1 MTATTSQQTT
11 RGNPN
16 STVAAP
22 HLWAGVLTA
31 AGGGILLDGA
41 ILTSAYRGSS
51 TAADDTLAF
60 PWEGATAVAS
70 SFSWGLAQVL
80 MLVGLVALARSDAR
94 ASRSERAGSR
104 LAVAGGAAYVI
115 AHGVS
120 IIGHDAATDDAVAI
134 LAMSLFGIGTV
145 ALAVG
150 LLLAGWSSRHD
161 LRWASWARWA
171 PLALGAWMVVMI
183 PLQFTPALAVA
194 VGGYAVLVIAF
205 GASLIRDRATP
216 RP

>member
-1 MTATTSQQTT
+1 MNDTAA
-11 RGNPN
+11 R
-16 STVAAP
+16 P
-22 HLWAGVLTA
+22 HLWAAVLTA
-31 AGGGILLDGA
+31 GGGGILLDGA
-41 ILTSAYRGSS
+41 IITSAYRGSS
-51 TAADDTLAF
+51 SAADDTLAF

-70 SFSWGLAQVL
+70 SLSWGLAQVL
-80 MLVGLVALARSDAR
+80 MLVGLVAFARSDAR
-94 ASRSERAGSR
+94 VSRSERVGSR
-104 LAVAGGAAYVI
+104 VAVAGGAAYII

-120 IIGHDAATDDAVAI
+120 VIGHNAATDDVVAL

-161 LRWASWARWA
+161 LRRATWARWA

-205 GASLIRDRATP
+205 GASLINDRATTQP
-216 RP
+216 